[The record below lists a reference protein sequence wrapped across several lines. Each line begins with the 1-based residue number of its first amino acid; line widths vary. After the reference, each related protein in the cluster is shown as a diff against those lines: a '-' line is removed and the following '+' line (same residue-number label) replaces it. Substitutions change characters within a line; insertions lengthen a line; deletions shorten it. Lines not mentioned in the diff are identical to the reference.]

1 MLKTSTGLDL
11 EALIK
16 KSVGNATGTSGDG
29 TAPALDSTARDGHA
43 QTSSA

>member
-16 KSVGNATGTSGDG
+16 KSIGKAAEGSGLEVQPSP
-29 TAPALDSTARDGHA
+29 PAEQGA
-43 QTSSA
+43 